1 MSYNALEQLKRCL
14 RTFKNALELY
24 RRVITHVIELF
35 IFTLIFLLK
44 EDLNDSAETGERVS
58 QTPLDTFPD
67 IDNYRNILSLTG
79 EAKSRPTLPELQVK

>member
-14 RTFKNALELY
+14 RTFRNALELY